1 MFQPERARD
10 EKFITELR
18 ALQPGLIVVVAYG
31 QILPPA
37 ILDLPRFGCLNVHT
51 SLLPKYRGAAPI
63 QWVIANG
70 ETETGVTIMKMDEGL
85 DTGDI
90 VAQRRIPIHPED
102 DSVTLHDRLARLG
115 AELLVQT
122 IPDYAAGKI
131 QPVPQPAEGASYA
144 PKIKKEDGHI
154 DWHRPAQ
161 IILNRLRAFTPWP
174 GAFTF
179 LPKAMEGTASSVPS
193 FAKSQGSDKALP
205 SKMVKIWKA
214 EVVEK
219 SGKAGEILSADRNG
233 ILVACGQNALRI
245 LELQRESGR
254 RLNTV
259 EFLAGHPLK
268 AGGKF
273 ER

>member
-1 MFQPERARD
+1 
-10 EKFITELR
+10 
-18 ALQPGLIVVVAYG
+18 
-31 QILPPA
+31 
-37 ILDLPRFGCLNVHT
+37 
-51 SLLPKYRGAAPI
+51 
-63 QWVIANG
+63 
-70 ETETGVTIMKMDEGL
+70 
-85 DTGDI
+85 
-90 VAQRRIPIHPED
+90 
-102 DSVTLHDRLARLG
+102 
-115 AELLVQT
+115 
-122 IPDYAAGKI
+122 
-131 QPVPQPAEGASYA
+131 VPQPAEGASYA